1 MEQKNRRLAFTLR
14 VLQNQ
19 IKTIIRNTVPCS
31 SKAPQSQLQGGILGY
46 LYHHQ
51 EQPVYQRDIEKEFCI
66 SGATATNTLQVME
79 RNGLIVRKAQ
89 DRDARLK
96 RILMTEE
103 AMQHHRQVEEH
114 MELME
119 RRMRQGLSTS
129 EVEELHR
136 MLDIVLKNLEEWR
149 REIGVAESEEEQEK
163 GKECYDDKNKERMC
177 SKC

>member
-1 MEQKNRRLAFTLR
+1 MEQKPRRLAFTLR

-31 SKAPQSQLQGGILGY
+31 AKAPQSQLQGGILGY

-51 EQPVYQRDIEKEFCI
+51 EQPVYQRDIEKEFRI
-66 SGATATNTLQVME
+66 SRATATNTLQVME
-79 RNGLIVRKAQ
+79 KNGLIVRKAL

-103 AMQHHRQVEEH
+103 AMQGHRQVEEH
-114 MELME
+114 MEMME
-119 RRMRQGLSTS
+119 QRMIQGLNAS
-129 EVEELHR
+129 EVAELHR

-149 REIGVAESEEEQEK
+149 LEIGVAEPEEEQE
-163 GKECYDDKNKERMC
+163 NKER
-177 SKC
+177 KCIKC